1 MKMPITQFWDSRL
14 LYIYALL
21 SSYVQADPN
30 KLQELLNDFISY
42 PDNKDYCAAILEKLI
57 NEAKIES
64 VDSAIQTADTRWFKD
79 MVNSYIEYF
88 QANRIFAPIG
98 NSTTLYAQHETRL
111 LNKLGTSDTARDIKG
126 NQSSNSKK
134 SLETLLAVAI
144 KGLITIESIKPTDD
158 NCQAFT
164 ATVRR
169 TDNAPLA
176 SALYAE
182 AKIDGTQILVGIK
195 GKELFPLKNL
205 RIDSGPYNLM
215 HYLQTHTNQNIGIGD
230 IQLIDGCQSYKDLP
244 EVVRQLGFSKELKDI
259 FFDGTS
265 KKTVRFTPV
274 KELAP
279 QQQKGYVELIKSYR
293 KKTEK

>member
-21 SSYVQADPN
+21 SGYVQADQDE
-30 KLQELLNDFISY
+30 LQDLLNTFISY
-42 PDNKDYCAAILEKLI
+42 PNNRDYCLTVLEKLTK
-57 NEAKIES
+57 EAKIER
-64 VDSAIQTADTRWFKD
+64 VDNAVQTAVARWFND
-79 MVNSYIEYF
+79 MVRSYIEYF
-88 QANRIFAPIG
+88 QSNRMFAPTG
-98 NSTTLYAQHETRL
+98 NSITLYAQHEARL
-111 LNKLGTSDTARDIKG
+111 LNKLGISDIARDITG

-134 SLETLLAVAI
+134 FLETLLAMAI
-144 KGLITIESIKPTDD
+144 KELITIQSIKPTDET
-158 NCQAFT
+158 CQAYI

-169 TDNAPLA
+169 TGNAPIA
-176 SALYAE
+176 QVMYAE
-182 AKIDGTQILVGIK
+182 AKIDGAHILIGIK
-195 GKELFPLKNL
+195 GNELFPVKNL
-205 RIDSGPYNLM
+205 RVDSGPYNLM
-215 HYLQTHTNQNIGIGD
+215 HYLQTHTNQNVGIGD

-274 KELAP
+274 KELLP

-293 KKTEK
+293 KNAD

>member
-21 SSYVQADPN
+21 SGYVQADQE
-30 KLQELLNDFISY
+30 KLQELLTDFINY
-42 PDNKDYCAAILEKLI
+42 PDNKDYCAAVLDKLV

-64 VDSAIQTADTRWFKD
+64 MDNAFQTADTRWFKD
-79 MVNSYIEYF
+79 MVKSYIEYF
-88 QANRIFAPIG
+88 QTNRLFAPTG
-98 NSTTLYAQHETRL
+98 NSITLYAQHETRL
-111 LNKLGTSDTARDIKG
+111 LNKLGTSNVARDMKG

-134 SLETLLAVAI
+134 FLETLLAVAI
-144 KGLITIESIKPTDD
+144 KGLITIQSIKPTDET
-158 NCQAFT
+158 CQAFI
-164 ATVRR
+164 ATVCR
-169 TDNAPLA
+169 TSNAPIAQTLF
-176 SALYAE
+176 AE

-195 GKELFPLKNL
+195 GKELFPIKSL

-215 HYLQTHTNQNIGIGD
+215 HYLHAHTNQNVGIGD

-274 KELAP
+274 KELLP
-279 QQQKGYVELIKSYR
+279 KQQKGYVELIKSYR
-293 KKTEK
+293 KNAE